1 MIFIFLFIVKRL
13 KNFNFTQYI
22 TKIFMGVFIKLTFIS
37 KNKVLRVKINLK
49 SIIYKLKNKMRKKRT
64 KRTKSES

>member
-1 MIFIFLFIVKRL
+1 
-13 KNFNFTQYI
+13 
-22 TKIFMGVFIKLTFIS
+22 MGVFINLTFIS

>member
-1 MIFIFLFIVKRL
+1 MSI
-13 KNFNFTQYI
+13 
-22 TKIFMGVFIKLTFIS
+22 FIKLTFIS

-49 SIIYKLKNKMRKKRT
+49 FIIYKLQNKMRKKRT

>member
-1 MIFIFLFIVKRL
+1 
-13 KNFNFTQYI
+13 
-22 TKIFMGVFIKLTFIS
+22 MGVFINLTFIS

-49 SIIYKLKNKMRKKRT
+49 FIIYKLQNKMRKKRT